1 MLSGIGVAMKCI
13 RCEREATFT
22 SKSGERVCD
31 RHYHAVFAVAPTIL
45 STGTTADAVGARAV
59 GAAAALSS
67 GSAEPIPIRPG
78 WLARFWRR
86 LRTH

>member
-1 MLSGIGVAMKCI
+1 MKCT

-22 SKSGERVCD
+22 SKGGERVCD

-67 GSAEPIPIRPG
+67 GSSEPVPMRHG
-78 WLARFWRR
+78 WLARWSRR
-86 LRTH
+86 LRNR